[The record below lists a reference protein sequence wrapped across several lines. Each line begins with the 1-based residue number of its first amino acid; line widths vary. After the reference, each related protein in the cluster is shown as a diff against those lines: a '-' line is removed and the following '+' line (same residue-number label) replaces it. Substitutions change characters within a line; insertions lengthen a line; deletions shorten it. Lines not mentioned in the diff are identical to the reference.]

1 MPWELCGRD
10 VFVFV
15 FMLVFLFI
23 ARGHECVRA
32 RVHARVR
39 VHARAR
45 SHVVIATVAVDV
57 RGREHVHACAAY
69 ALP

>member
-1 MPWELCGRD
+1 ML
-10 VFVFV
+10 VFVFS
-15 FMLVFLFI
+15 

-32 RVHARVR
+32 RDHARVR

-45 SHVVIATVAVDV
+45 GHAVIATVAVDV
-57 RGREHVHACAAY
+57 RVRKHVHACAAY